1 MANVL
6 LVDADDDDRRA
17 MERALAGS
25 GYAVAVAATGASALE
40 SIGRRRPDLVVTQA
54 HLGDMDA
61 IRLFTLAREIPR
73 RRSFPFLLLAGVDA
87 TAASRGRAA
96 GMDRVCAGHVSVRS
110 LLGHVTEVLEG
121 GGRSGDAAERAP
133 EAGAPTPAGV
143 PTFQGSLGVMD
154 FPALAQVIGLNGKT
168 GRLEL
173 SLAGGAGVVDFV
185 GGQPVHAE
193 FGGGHGE
200 EAFAA
205 LVWAAQAMGGDF
217 RFVPAA
223 EGAAEPSRTIH
234 RSVERLL
241 LDVAAWLDEARLGA
255 GAARA

>member
-1 MANVL
+1 MPNVL

-25 GYAVAVAATGASALE
+25 GYAVVVAATGASALE

-73 RRSFPFLLLAGVDA
+73 RRPFPFLLLAGVDTTVA
-87 TAASRGRAA
+87 TRGRAA
-96 GMDRVCAGHVSVRS
+96 GVDRVCKGHVSVRS
-110 LLGHVTEVLEG
+110 LLAHVSEVLEG
-121 GGRSGDAAERAP
+121 GGPAADVGERAP
-133 EAGAPTPAGV
+133 EAAPAAGV

-185 GGQPVHAE
+185 AGQPVHAE

-223 EGAAEPSRTIH
+223 EGTAEPSRTIH

-255 GAARA
+255 GAARG

>member
-1 MANVL
+1 MPNVL
-6 LVDADDDDRRA
+6 LVDADDDDRKA
-17 MERALAGS
+17 IERGLAGA
-25 GYAVAVAATGASALE
+25 GYAVAVAPTGASALE

-61 IRLFTLAREIPR
+61 VRLFTLAREIPR
-73 RRSFPFLLLAGVDA
+73 RRPFPFLLLAGVDT
-87 TAASRGRAA
+87 TAAARGRTA
-96 GMDRVCAGHVSVRS
+96 GVDRVCAGHVSIAS
-110 LLGHVTEVLEG
+110 LLAHVADVLEG
-121 GGRSGDAAERAP
+121 GGRAADAKERAP
-133 EAGAPTPAGV
+133 EVVAAAPARV
-143 PTFQGSLGVMD
+143 PTFEGSLGVMD

-173 SLAGGAGVVDFV
+173 SLAGGAGIVEFV
-185 GGQPVHAE
+185 AGQPVHAE

-223 EGAAEPSRTIH
+223 TDAAEPSRTIH